1 MFDKEQ
7 IIYSYIKEIKHY
19 LPLYKSK
26 EKNFVNDL
34 QNAIMDFSNETKEF
48 TYNELLNHFGEP
60 KDLVANYLLEAD
72 AQHLSKEI
80 RYSHHIK
87 LISIFSIGAV
97 IVSLVIVIMLQYLSY
112 YHAHTSYIS
121 REITIIEEDNN
132 K

>member
-1 MFDKEQ
+1 MIDKEQ

-60 KDLVANYLLEAD
+60 KDF
-72 AQHLSKEI
+72 

-87 LISIFSIGAV
+87 LISIFSISAV